1 MKINEEQ
8 KQTMNKNLNDLAQQ
22 IICTCAQKNQ
32 IIPIVGYNAT
42 GKTNLLQI
50 IKRRLNFEQE

>member
-8 KQTMNKNLNDLAQQ
+8 KQTMNKNLDNLAQQ
-22 IICTCAQKNQ
+22 IICACTQKNQ
-32 IIPIVGYNAT
+32 IIPVVGYNAT

-50 IKRRLNFEQE
+50 IKRHLSFEQE

>member
-8 KQTMNKNLNDLAQQ
+8 KQTMNKNLDDLARQ
-22 IICTCAQKNQ
+22 IICACAQKNQ

-42 GKTNLLQI
+42 GKTDLLQI
-50 IKRRLNFEQE
+50 IKRRLNFEQK